1 MSRLNLDTYN
11 DQLVVNWYKALT
23 GLTPVEK
30 QVFGNYAPLLGN
42 VLDIGIGGGRTTA
55 YLLDKCTSYTGID
68 YSKGFAELVGQKY
81 PGADIR
87 YMDARNLEAFEN
99 NSFDLVN
106 FSFNGMDYTDLDGR
120 KKILAEIYRVLKP
133 GGIFFF
139 STHNKSHHTFNKP
152 AWSNPANS
160 FFVNLKTFIKLL
172 PHLPTHYKHKK
183 NEHIQTDYAII
194 NDSAHNYRL
203 LTFYTTP
210 AFLRGQLTGYGF
222 ANAVFYT
229 LAGEVKTDEELDDWI
244 FVTAGKLFS

>member
-11 DQLVVNWYKALT
+11 DQSVVNWYNSMT
-23 GLTPVEK
+23 GLTPLEK
-30 QVFGNYAPLLGN
+30 QVFEMNAHALGH

-55 YLLDKCTSYTGID
+55 YLLDKCDSYTGID

-81 PGADIR
+81 PKADIR
-87 YMDARNLEAFEN
+87 HMDARNLEAFADK
-99 NSFDLVN
+99 SFDLVN
-106 FSFNGMDYTDLDGR
+106 FSFNGIDYVDLDGR

-139 STHNKSHHTFNKP
+139 STHNKNHPTFNKP

-172 PHLPTHYKHKK
+172 PHLPTHFKYQKH
-183 NEHIQTDYAII
+183 EHIQKEYAII
-194 NDSAHNYRL
+194 NDSAHNYSL

-210 AFLRGQLTGYGF
+210 AFLREQLAEYGF
-222 ANAVFYT
+222 SGPVLYSGKGMA
-229 LAGEVKTDEELDDWI
+229 KTDEELDDWI
-244 FVTAGKLFS
+244 FVTAVKLPS